1 MEKKMIIWDEKE
13 ENVFYGYIGEKTKM
27 VDMYGE
33 PIFVGDVVKIT
44 AKYSDCPEED
54 TYKSMAV
61 YDEEENK
68 SYIMGIECRCWKN
81 GTISGWD
88 VEKIVDY
95 SNIERSEVAKEV
107 IIDRNFTIK

>member
-1 MEKKMIIWDEKE
+1 MGKKMIIWDEKE

>member
-13 ENVFYGYIGEKTKM
+13 ENVFCGYIGEKTKM

-44 AKYSDCPEED
+44 TKYSDCPEED
-54 TYKSMAV
+54 THKSMAV

-68 SYIMGIECRCWKN
+68 SYIWGIECCCWKN
-81 GTISGWD
+81 VIIC
-88 VEKIVDY
+88 VCYFYYFVDY
-95 SNIERSEVAKEV
+95 
-107 IIDRNFTIK
+107 